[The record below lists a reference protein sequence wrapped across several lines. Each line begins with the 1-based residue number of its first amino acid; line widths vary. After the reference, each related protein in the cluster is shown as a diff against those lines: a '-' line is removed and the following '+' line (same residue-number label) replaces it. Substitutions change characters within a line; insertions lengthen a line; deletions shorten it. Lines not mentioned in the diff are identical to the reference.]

1 MIEMEMS
8 KFLPAMHLREAAQ
21 KGETILLTRFGKPV
35 AEVKPL
41 PAILERPESLPPPG
55 SMPGADQI
63 EIDDDAFPSWV
74 LLTQD
79 EYEEL
84 KGKKE

>member
-8 KFLPAMHLREAAQ
+8 KFIPAMHLREAAQ
-21 KGETILLTRFGKPV
+21 TGETILLTQWGKPV

-41 PAILERPESLPPPG
+41 PAILESRPIAPPG
-55 SMPGADQI
+55 SGPWADQTDI
-63 EIDDDAFPSWV
+63 PDDAIPSWV

-84 KGKKE
+84 VKGTKE